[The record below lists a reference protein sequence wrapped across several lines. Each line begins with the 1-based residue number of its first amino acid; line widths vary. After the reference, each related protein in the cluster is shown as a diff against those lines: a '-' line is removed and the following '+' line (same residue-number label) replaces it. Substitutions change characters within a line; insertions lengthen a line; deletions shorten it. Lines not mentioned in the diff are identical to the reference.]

1 MHIYSAQMN
10 RVELRLVRK
19 PLEALAAPA
28 VAGLGTFAET
38 SSLARAG
45 RAFFQLEPVRRG
57 RRLQP
62 PSGPPPAVFREDE
75 SGLVRTVYREI
86 VVRFK
91 AGLSSRTRRQI
102 LARHGFEVRRVNVF
116 VPDQVVV
123 GHAAGRRVGADLLD
137 VANDWAEL
145 DDVVFATPNFVSE
158 YRRLARPPIPPAE
171 WHLRNLAREAG
182 QKKGEDVDAPGAWRL
197 TRGKRSVVIAVLDDG
212 VDVEHPRLRTR
223 IWRNP
228 VRSARDQVGRD
239 FFLPDDHPDHYNPR
253 PKIFHYP
260 FSQHEGNDNHGTPCA
275 GVAAAAGRGAVG
287 IAPGCRIL
295 AVKIFHADDLA
306 SDERVADAIRYA
318 ATRADVLSCSWA
330 GGTSPDVQLALA
342 DVGLARGGRGVPV
355 FCASGNESAASV
367 GFPASDSNAIAVG
380 ASTDQGRHADYSNR
394 GRKLDFV
401 APSDGGKV
409 GIFTT
414 DVSYANRGYNV
425 GEEEEGG
432 ASGLYTDSFGGTSSA
447 TPLAAGI
454 AALVLSVNPRLDREE
469 VRQILRRTAD
479 KIGRGYD
486 RKGHSRSY
494 GYGRL
499 NAARAVRE
507 ARGER

>member
-1 MHIYSAQMN
+1 MHIYSAQMK
-10 RVELRLVRK
+10 RVELQLVTR
-19 PLEALAAPA
+19 PLETLGAAAPA
-28 VAGLGTFAET
+28 VAGLGTFTET

-62 PSGPPPAVFREDE
+62 PSGPPPAVFRERE

-91 AGLSSRTRRQI
+91 AGTPAKTRRQI
-102 LARHGFEVRRVNVF
+102 FARHDFEVRRVNPF

-123 GHAAGRRVGADLLD
+123 AHAARRRTGAELVDI
-137 VANDWAEL
+137 ANDWAEL
-145 DDVVFATPNFVSE
+145 DEVAFATPNFVSE
-158 YRRLARPPIPPAE
+158 YRRLARRAISPAQ

-182 QKKGEDVDAPGAWRL
+182 QKKGEDVDALGAWRT
-197 TRGKRSVVIAVLDDG
+197 TRGRRSVVIAILDDG
-212 VDVEHPRLRTR
+212 VDVDHPSLRAR
-223 IWRNP
+223 MWRNP
-228 VRSARDQVGRD
+228 VRSAPDQVGRD

-253 PKIFHYP
+253 PKTFHYP

-275 GVAAAAGRGAVG
+275 GVAAASSRGAVG
-287 IAPGCRIL
+287 VAPGCRLL

-318 ATRADVLSCSWA
+318 ATRADVLSCSW
-330 GGTSPDVQLALA
+330 GSGISPDIQLALA
-342 DVGLARGGRGVPV
+342 DVGTARGGLGVPV
-355 FCASGNESAASV
+355 FCASGNEYAASV
-367 GFPASDSNAIAVG
+367 GFPASDPNAIAVG
-380 ASTDQGRHADYSNR
+380 ASTDQGRHAEYSNR
-394 GRKLDFV
+394 GAKLDFV
-401 APSDGGKV
+401 APSDGGRV
-409 GIFTT
+409 AIFTT
-414 DVSYANRGYNV
+414 DVSYDNRGYNV
-425 GEEEEGG
+425 GEEDEGG
-432 ASGLYTDSFGGTSSA
+432 ANGLYTDTFGGTSSA
-447 TPLAAGI
+447 TPLAAGV
-454 AALVLSVNPRLDREE
+454 AGLVLSVNPRLDREE

-486 RKGHSRSY
+486 RKGHSRSF

-507 ARGER
+507 ARR